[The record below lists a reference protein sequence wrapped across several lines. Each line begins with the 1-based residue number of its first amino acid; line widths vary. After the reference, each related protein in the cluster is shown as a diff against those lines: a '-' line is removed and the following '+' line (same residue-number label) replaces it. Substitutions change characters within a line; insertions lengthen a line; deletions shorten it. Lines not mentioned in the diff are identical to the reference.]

1 MLIYCHGLG
10 SSGKS
15 DKANILRREC
25 SDLGVLAPDLPLEPR
40 EAIARIE
47 AELNQANGT
56 RHLLIG
62 SSLGGFYA
70 LYLHQQKGVP
80 AVLLNPAIA
89 PFQEQSNREAIQRHI
104 DKPLAWRA
112 DYMPQLAAMQ
122 IKPEDVK
129 PQDLRIYLAQDDD
142 LLDYKV
148 ALNFFGVTKC
158 AITVLPN
165 GGHRLSN
172 FETIIPEIRAFYLS
186 LK

>member
-1 MLIYCHGLG
+1 MPSIYIR
-10 SSGKS
+10 K
-15 DKANILRREC
+15 
-25 SDLGVLAPDLPLEPR
+25 
-40 EAIARIE
+40 
-47 AELNQANGT
+47 
-56 RHLLIG
+56 
-62 SSLGGFYA
+62 
-70 LYLHQQKGVP
+70 KGVP
-80 AVLLNPAIA
+80 AVLLNPAVA
-89 PFQEQSNREAIQRHI
+89 LFQEQPNREAIQRHI

-129 PQDLRIYLAQDDD
+129 PQDLRIYLAKDDD